1 MDAWTIYGV
10 ALADDVKTGA
20 VMLTILFGIAFIFA
34 SVIMISLECCGDDN
48 LRPWMRRTAAGFAL
62 ALAVATFTPSA
73 KTIAAM
79 YVLPKIVTGEKVQ
92 QLGDEA
98 YDLAIEWMK
107 SLKPGKETEVK

>member
-20 VMLTILFGIAFIFA
+20 VILTILFGILFCYA
-34 SVIMISLECCGDDN
+34 SVISLNCCGADD